1 MFRCR
6 QNSVTIKG
14 IESITYCFYLLDSS
28 LKYDHSFGSYSQ
40 ALSTQRFPVFRTAKG
55 LRFCKMSSKALDEII
70 KFTFT
75 RSTHYYQVEDLL
87 IDNQKNIFA
96 SAFCI
101 GYYYPH
107 WPLQRT
113 DNVTSLWRRRDQS
126 FPLRAPDIFIFELR
140 DPRD

>member
-6 QNSVTIKG
+6 QNSVTIKV

-40 ALSTQRFPVFRTAKG
+40 ALSTQRFPVFRIAKG
-55 LRFCKMSSKALDEII
+55 HRFCKMSSKALDEII

-75 RSTHYYQVEDLL
+75 RSTHYYRVEDLL
-87 IDNQKNIFA
+87 IDNQNNIFA

-101 GYYYPH
+101 VYYYPH

-113 DNVTSLWRRRDQS
+113 DNVTSLLQKLSETARLVIS
-126 FPLRAPDIFIFELR
+126 LAC
-140 DPRD
+140 PRHFYF

>member
-40 ALSTQRFPVFRTAKG
+40 ALSTQRFPVFRIAKG
-55 LRFCKMSSKALDEII
+55 LRFCKMASKALDEII

-75 RSTHYYQVEDLL
+75 RSTHYYRVEDLL

-113 DNVTSLWRRRDQS
+113 DNVTSLLQKLSETARLVIS
-126 FPLRAPDIFIFELR
+126 LAC
-140 DPRD
+140 PRHFYF

>member
-40 ALSTQRFPVFRTAKG
+40 ALSTQRFPVFRIAKG

-75 RSTHYYQVEDLL
+75 RSTHYYRVEDLL
-87 IDNQKNIFA
+87 IDNQNNIFA

-101 GYYYPH
+101 VYYYPH

-113 DNVTSLWRRRDQS
+113 DNVTSLLQKLSETARLVIS
-126 FPLRAPDIFIFELR
+126 LAC
-140 DPRD
+140 PRHFYF